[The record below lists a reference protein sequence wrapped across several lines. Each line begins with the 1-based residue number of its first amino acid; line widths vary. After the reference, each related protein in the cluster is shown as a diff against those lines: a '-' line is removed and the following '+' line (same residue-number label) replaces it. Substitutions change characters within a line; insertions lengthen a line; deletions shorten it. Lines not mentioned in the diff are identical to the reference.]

1 MNVYGWVLLAAFG
14 VAAVVDWVA
23 VARDR
28 RETERLAKPAAI
40 VLLIAF
46 AWLLHADQTVPGR
59 WLLLGLVLSLVGDIL
74 LLPRR
79 PGPLD
84 DAAFTLGL
92 LAFLGAQLTYI
103 AAVLTLPR
111 ESPVWAG
118 VALSVVVVAAAVG
131 GVLLPRAVHE
141 PREWGPPTLYALAL
155 GLFAVLAWWSGHVT
169 LALGASLFVVSDGL
183 LAVDRFLRPVPHGRL
198 LVMVTYHLAQ
208 LLIVLG
214 VLRPDLVGG

>member
-1 MNVYGWVLLAAFG
+1 M
-14 VAAVVDWVA
+14 DWVA

-92 LAFLGAQLTYI
+92 LAFL
-103 AAVLTLPR
+103 
-111 ESPVWAG
+111 
-118 VALSVVVVAAAVG
+118 VALSRPTSPPYSPCRERAPSG
-131 GVLLPRAVHE
+131 PESPSRWSSWQRPPRGVLPPRAVHE
-141 PREWGPPTLYALAL
+141 PRGVGPGDPCMHWP

-169 LALGASLFVVSDGL
+169 LAVGASLFVVSDGL
-183 LAVDRFLRPVPHGRL
+183 LAADRFLRPVPHGRL

-208 LLIVLG
+208 LLIVVG
-214 VLRPDLVGG
+214 VLRPISGGQGAAAIACTT